1 MSEIFSLAEKFKIQ
15 SEKQAEII
23 EQEVENATTQ
33 LNSFMTAKLQESEA
47 IIKQGM
53 ESLDTSNEQLLTTL
67 AKHQTDMST
76 DLDTYMSNVQ
86 AHTVKHLNLFAKDL
100 EKTIE
105 AYTQHIAEMIEQRE
119 DRIAKV
125 IKSEMRKWLIAAS
138 LGALAMLLLGLILGA
153 SLVNKYSKP
162 IYINQQIQPQPQMQQ
177 PSINY
182 GQR

>member
-1 MSEIFSLAEKFKIQ
+1 MSEALNLAEKFKAKSQ
-15 SEKQAEII
+15 QQAKTI

-33 LNSFMTAKLQESEA
+33 LNSFMTAKLQESET

-53 ESLDTSNEQLLTTL
+53 DSLDTSNEQLLTTL

-76 DLDTYMSNVQ
+76 ALDTYMSNVQ
-86 AHTVKHLNLFAKDL
+86 AHTTKHLNLFAKDI

-105 AYTQHIAEMIEQRE
+105 AYTQHIAQLIEQRE

-125 IKSEMRKWLIAAS
+125 IKSEMKKWVIVTS
-138 LGALAMLLLGLILGA
+138 IVTITVMIFGMMIGAM
-153 SLVNKYSKP
+153 LVNKFSKP
-162 IYINQQIQPQPQMQQ
+162 TYIIQKSQPQSQTQQ
-177 PSINY
+177 PPINY

>member
-1 MSEIFSLAEKFKIQ
+1 MSEVLNLAQKFKIQ
-15 SEKQAEII
+15 SEKQAKTI

-67 AKHQTDMST
+67 ATHQTDMST
-76 DLDTYMSNVQ
+76 ALETYMSNVQ
-86 AHTVKHLNLFAKDL
+86 AHTTKHLNLFAKDI

-105 AYTQHIAEMIEQRE
+105 AYTQHIAYLIEQRE

-125 IKSEMRKWLIAAS
+125 IKSEMKKWAIISGFIA
-138 LGALAMLLLGLILGA
+138 LMVLMLGMIMGALII
-153 SLVNKYSKP
+153 NKFSKP
-162 IYINQQIQPQPQMQQ
+162 IYINQQIQPQIQQ
-177 PSINY
+177 PIDY
-182 GQR
+182 GKK

>member
-1 MSEIFSLAEKFKIQ
+1 MSEILSLAEKFKTQ
-15 SEKQAEII
+15 SQQQAKTI
-23 EQEVENATTQ
+23 EQEVQNATTQ
-33 LNSFMTAKLQESEA
+33 LNSFMTAKLQESET

-67 AKHQTDMST
+67 EKHQTDMST
-76 DLDTYMSNVQ
+76 ALDTYMSNVQ
-86 AHTVKHLNLFAKDL
+86 VHTTTHLEQFAEDI

-105 AYTQHIAEMIEQRE
+105 DYTKHIADLIGQRE

-138 LGALAMLLLGLILGA
+138 LGALGMLLLGLILGA
-153 SLVNKYSKP
+153 LLVNKFSKP
-162 IYINQQIQPQPQMQQ
+162 TYINQQIQPQPQMQQ
-177 PSINY
+177 PPINY

>member
-1 MSEIFSLAEKFKIQ
+1 MSEALNLAEKFKAKSQ
-15 SEKQAEII
+15 QQAKVI

-33 LNSFMTAKLQESEA
+33 LNSFMTAKLQESET

-53 ESLDTSNEQLLTTL
+53 DSLDTSNEQLLTTL

-76 DLDTYMSNVQ
+76 NLDTYMSNVQ
-86 AHTVKHLNLFAKDL
+86 AHTTKHLNQFAEDI

-105 AYTQHIAEMIEQRE
+105 AYTQHIAQLIEQRE

-125 IKSEMRKWLIAAS
+125 IKSEMKKWAIVAGLSALTILV
-138 LGALAMLLLGLILGA
+138 LGIIIGAMLF
-153 SLVNKYSKP
+153 NKFSKP
-162 IYINQQIQPQPQMQQ
+162 TYIIRQAQPQTQIQQP
-177 PSINY
+177 PINY